1 MEAPPE
7 NFAYTLLL
15 SPDFSKPDALAVI
28 DVKPDSSTYSQIV
41 HTVTM
46 PNKGDEFHHF
56 GWNACSSA
64 LSPLAGHAFLERRYL
79 IIPGIRSSRIYIV
92 DTKPDPTQAKI
103 HKIIEPEEIFRKT
116 GYSRPHTIH
125 CGPEGIYVSTLGGG
139 GKDGTDGPPGVFIMD
154 CETFEVLGRWE
165 IDRGPQTL
173 HYDFWWNLPRDY
185 MVTSEW
191 ALPPQFENG
200 IVPEDLLSN
209 KYGHRIHFWDLRAR
223 RNVQTIDLGANHQMA
238 LEVRPAHD
246 PVREYGFLGV
256 VVDTT
261 NLEGSIWTWWRE
273 GGKFHIEK
281 TATIPPE
288 PASKDQLP
296 PLLQGFGAVPP
307 LVTDIDSVDGRQVSL
322 RLLLGHRRDASIR
335 CHRSAE
341 AEACRIGPHRRHRAT
356 HAASERQGLC
366 RRSADG
372 RDQPRRQARLLDQL
386 ALFDLGRPVLS
397 GWCSGRRGDG
407 QRKSGRR
414 ARTGQ
419 GLLGRASPTDIGRI
433 RSGSTAVTARPI
445 HSAIR
450 RSEFERKRIDDG
462 LALAG
467 GHRERPLSRRQPGN
481 GVAARRFGGIDGT
494 ELALR
499 CWRRSGRWRPATCW
513 RCCSCC
519 FRSRCS
525 SPSSNGS
532 ARSRSAP
539 ASLSS
544 ASVSSGLSTGAIHG
558 RWRGYRRRN
567 WGSGRSRLPSPM
579 ARRLMLVPIYLGL
592 CREADLDTAHAAA
605 GTLMNANLG
614 MAVLVA
620 IVHATAMIA
629 AGGCLAWL
637 VYRYLGLKFV
647 SRSWFNLDTAW
658 AVSLI
663 LVGVVALGFGL
674 AE

>member
-1 MEAPPE
+1 MTMRPDPTFHASPKLAMEAPPE
-7 NFAYTLLL
+7 SFAYTLLL

-28 DVKPDSSTYSQIV
+28 DVKPGSPTYSQVV

-64 LSPLAGHAFLERRYL
+64 LSPLTGHAFLERRYL

-92 DTKPDPTQAKI
+92 DTKPDPTKAKI
-103 HKIIEPEEIFRKT
+103 HKIIEPEEIFKKT

-154 CETFEVLGRWE
+154 CETFDVLGRWE

-288 PASKDQLP
+288 ARAEGAAAAASAGLWRSAAAGNRHRP
-296 PLLQGFGAVPP
+296 VH
-307 LVTDIDSVDGRQVSL
+307 GRQVSL
-322 RLLLGHRRDASIR
+322 RRLLGHRRDASIR
-335 CHRSAE
+335 RHRSPE
-341 AEACRIGPHRRHRAT
+341 SRSLRIGPHRRHCRA
-356 HAASERQGLC
+356 
-366 RRSADG
+366 
-372 RDQPRRQARLLDQL
+372 ARLT
-386 ALFDLGRPVLS
+386 R
-397 GWCSGRRGDG
+397 
-407 QRKSGRR
+407 
-414 ARTGQ
+414 
-419 GLLGRASPTDIGRI
+419 
-433 RSGSTAVTARPI
+433 TARPI
-445 HSAIR
+445 
-450 RSEFERKRIDDG
+450 
-462 LALAG
+462 AG
-467 GHRERPLSRRQPGN
+467 GPQMVEISRDGKRVYWTNSLYSTWDNQFYPQGIPGAEVMAN
-481 GVAARRFGGIDGT
+481 ANPGGGLELAKDYWVELPRRIPGASDPARR
-494 ELALR
+494 R
-499 CWRRSGRWRPATCW
+499 
-513 RCCSCC
+513 
-519 FRSRCS
+519 
-525 SPSSNGS
+525 
-532 ARSRSAP
+532 
-539 ASLSS
+539 
-544 ASVSSGLSTGAIHG
+544 
-558 RWRGYRRRN
+558 
-567 WGSGRSRLPSPM
+567 
-579 ARRLMLVPIYLGL
+579 
-592 CREADLDTAHAAA
+592 
-605 GTLMNANLG
+605 
-614 MAVLVA
+614 
-620 IVHATAMIA
+620 
-629 AGGCLAWL
+629 
-637 VYRYLGLKFV
+637 
-647 SRSWFNLDTAW
+647 
-658 AVSLI
+658 
-663 LVGVVALGFGL
+663 
-674 AE
+674 